1 MALGAPSS
9 GKPAGAASASGWNS
23 LATGGTSQ
31 KYVPSPV
38 GARPKKATE
47 AVPGVDEA
55 EVQLVFSPPWGAH
68 MMSDAVK
75 LELGL
80 L

>member
-1 MALGAPSS
+1 MTSL
-9 GKPAGAASASGWNS
+9 PA
-23 LATGGTSQ
+23 
-31 KYVPSPV
+31 
-38 GARPKKATE
+38 ARPRIALPDISAVAWEHPADRAALQTLR